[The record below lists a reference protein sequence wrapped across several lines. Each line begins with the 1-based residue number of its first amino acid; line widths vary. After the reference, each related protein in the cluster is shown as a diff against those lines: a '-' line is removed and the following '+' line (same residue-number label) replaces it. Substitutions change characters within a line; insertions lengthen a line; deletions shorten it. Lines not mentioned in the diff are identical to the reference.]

1 MAKVEKP
8 DNTKNGEV
16 VERREL
22 WRFAS
27 GSVH

>member
-8 DNTKNGEV
+8 DNTKNGEA
-16 VERREL
+16 VEPREL